1 MQVEMWSLDRIKPY
15 ENNPRINDDA
25 VADVVQSINEFGF
38 RQPLVVDTAG
48 VIIVGH
54 TRFKA
59 AKQLELAEVPVHVA
73 IDMEPEAVR
82 AYRIADNRTG
92 ENAEWDYDLL
102 PLEIGALQ
110 DSGFDCELLGFD
122 SDELAKLLDPGV
134 GQGLTDPDD
143 VPEPP
148 DEAITQPGDIW
159 ILGNH
164 RLMCGDST
172 SVEDLDRL
180 LAGAKI
186 QLCNTDPPYN
196 VRVEPRSK
204 NAIAA
209 GNSSF
214 EAGKGK
220 T

>member
-38 RQPLVVDTAG
+38 RQPIVVDAAG

-59 AKQLELAEVPVHVA
+59 AKQLSLAEVPVHVA
-73 IDMEPEAVR
+73 VDMEPEAVR

-92 ENAEWDYDLL
+92 ENAEWDWELL
-102 PLEIGALQ
+102 PLEVGALQ

-134 GQGLTDPDD
+134 EQGLTDPDD

-148 DEAITQPGDIW
+148 DDAITQPGDLW
-159 ILGNH
+159 ILGDH
-164 RLMCGDST
+164 RLLCGDST

-180 LAGAKI
+180 LNGAKI

-196 VRVEPRSK
+196 VRLMYSV
-204 NAIAA
+204 AA
-209 GNSSF
+209 
-214 EAGKGK
+214 
-220 T
+220 